1 MTFWVVA
8 PVAIAQVTF
17 HRDVAPLLQK
27 HCQQCHRRG
36 EAAPMS
42 FMSFHE
48 SRPWAKAIREALL
61 TRRMPP
67 WFADAAHGR
76 FVNERRLTDREI
88 ETVVRWVDGGCLE
101 GDPQDAPALRKFVEG
116 WTIGKPDLVIE
127 MPVEFAVPASGTVE
141 YTFFVVPAAF
151 TEDRWVEKVEV
162 RPGNRSVVH
171 HSVVQVREPG
181 ARYIEQAKPGVPFV
195 EPPAPAKNLSD
206 TGEGA
211 FGFSPGRGVEVL
223 GVYVPGG
230 VPYELPPGQAR
241 LIRKGSD
248 LIFEIHYTTTGR
260 PAKDRTQVGLIF
272 AKQPPKERV
281 INALIV
287 NENLRIPP
295 AAPNHRV
302 DARVQLH
309 ADVELLSVF
318 PHMHLRGKAFELR
331 TTLPDGKKETLLK
344 VPRYDFNW
352 QLTYYLEKARKLPK
366 GSTIECIGWFDN
378 SPNNK
383 ANPDPGKEVLWGNQ
397 TWEEMLIGFVDL
409 ALPVG
414 TDPRVIEGKN

>member
-1 MTFWVVA
+1 
-8 PVAIAQVTF
+8 
-17 HRDVAPLLQK
+17 
-27 HCQQCHRRG
+27 
-36 EAAPMS
+36 MS
-42 FMSFHE
+42 FVNFQE
-48 SRPWAKAIREALL
+48 SRPWAKAIRDAVL

-67 WFADAAHGR
+67 WFADPAQGR

-88 ETVVRWVDGGCLE
+88 ETVVRWVDGGSAE
-101 GDPQDAPALRKFVEG
+101 GDPKDAPAPRKFETG

-127 MPVEFAVPASGTVE
+127 MPVAFTVPASGTIE
-141 YTFFVVPAAF
+141 YTLFVVPTGF
-151 TEDRWVEKVEV
+151 TEDRWVEKAEV

-181 ARYIEQAKPGVPFV
+181 AEYMQDAKPGVPFV
-195 EPPAPAKNLSD
+195 EPPAPVKNLPD

-223 GVYVPGG
+223 GAYVPGG
-230 VPYELPPGQAR
+230 VPYELAPGQAR

-248 LIFEIHYTTTGR
+248 LIFEMHYTTSGK

-272 AKQPPKERV
+272 AKQPPKQRV

-295 AAPNHRV
+295 GEPNHYV
-302 DARVQLH
+302 AARVKVHEEVDL
-309 ADVELLSVF
+309 VSIF
-318 PHMHLRGKAFELR
+318 PHMHVRGKAFEFR
-331 TTLPDGKKETLLK
+331 VVTPDGTAETLLR
-344 VPRYDFNW
+344 VPKYDFNW
-352 QLTYYLEKARKLPK
+352 QLTYYLDKSKRLPK

-383 ANPDPGKEVLWGNQ
+383 SNPDPSKEVRWGNQ

-414 TDPRVIEGKN
+414 TDPRRIMGPSPSQNNGEGRRQ